1 MTSKFSLLAG
11 ASMGIAMIA
20 AGATP
25 ALAAKKPVH
34 HVKHAAAKP
43 AQNAEIEALRA
54 QVEAL
59 TARLDAQEQNSAQAT
74 AQINVAQSQAAA
86 AQVAA
91 QSAQTEAAAAQTAV
105 PTEVKTQLAANKPK
119 AQWFDNTSISG
130 RMYFD
135 GSNISQKV
143 NGVKTPGS
151 GTGFNI
157 KRLYVGI
164 DHTFSPIFSANVT
177 MDISNVV
184 GNTSNYNFPG
194 APANGSTTTGACTT
208 VAGKTTCPVPA
219 ETIGNNV
226 ALVGRGFYVK
236 KAYLQA
242 KLNPAFVI
250 RVGAADL
257 PWIPWMENQY
267 GYRHIENTLIDR
279 TNFGTSA
286 DWGVHV
292 LGDIADGLVSYQV
305 SAIDGGGYRNVKV
318 TNTVDFEGRLSTS
331 YKGFFAGIG
340 GYTGKRANN
349 TEGAVTSATTIVNGI
364 TYIGGGKL
372 HTATREDAA
381 AGFKNK
387 LFTIGGEY
395 FHAKNWNNVT
405 TATTDSS
412 KGYSLFGNVNFAPKW
427 SVFGRYD
434 WVKYS
439 DDLNPQFHQHYYNG
453 GIQYEPVKIV
463 DIALVYKHEALTDGA
478 LAAVSGYAN
487 QNAPAVTIPINGKAT
502 TNEIGIFGQLRF

>member
-11 ASMGIAMIA
+11 ASMGIALIG

-34 HVKHAAAKP
+34 HAKHAAVKSAHD
-43 AQNAEIEALRA
+43 AQIDALRA

-59 TARLDAQEQNSAQAT
+59 TARLDAQEQNSAQT
-74 AQINVAQSQAAA
+74 VAQVNAAQSQAAA

-91 QSAQTEAAAAQTAV
+91 QSAQTEAVAAQTAV

-119 AQWFDNTSISG
+119 PQWFDSTSISG
-130 RMYFD
+130 RMYFN

-143 NGVKTPGS
+143 NGVKQPGS

-164 DHTFSPIFSANVT
+164 DHTFSPIFSGNVT

-184 GNTSNYNFPG
+184 GSTSNYNFNANSAT
-194 APANGSTTTGACTT
+194 APANST
-208 VAGKTTCPVPA
+208 
-219 ETIGNNV
+219 

-257 PWIPWMENQY
+257 PWVPWIENQY

-286 DWGVHV
+286 DWGVHA
-292 LGDIADGLVSYQV
+292 LGDLAGGIISYQV

-318 TNTVDFEGRLSTS
+318 TKTVDFEGRLSAS

-349 TEGAVTSATTIVNGI
+349 TEGAVTSATTTVNGV
-364 TYIGGGKL
+364 TYLGGTKL

-381 AGFKNK
+381 AGYKSK
-387 LFTIGGEY
+387 LFTLGGEY

-405 TATTDSS
+405 TATRDES
-412 KGYSLFGNVNFAPKW
+412 KGYSVFGNVNFAPKW

-439 DDLNPQFHQHYYNG
+439 EDLNPQFHQHYYNG
-453 GIQYEPVKIV
+453 GIQWEPVKIV
-463 DIALVYKHEALTDGA
+463 DIALVYKHESLLDGS

-487 QNAPAVTIPINGKAT
+487 QNAPGVTIPINGKAT

>member
-11 ASMGIAMIA
+11 AGMGIALIA
-20 AGATP
+20 GGATP
-25 ALAAKKPVH
+25 TFAATKKPVH
-34 HVKHAAAKP
+34 HAKHAAVKSAH
-43 AQNAEIEALRA
+43 NAEIDALRA

-59 TARLDAQEQNSAQAT
+59 TARLDAQEQNT
-74 AQINVAQSQAAA
+74 AQTTAQVQAAQSQAAA

-119 AQWFDNTSISG
+119 PQWFDSTSITG

-164 DHTFSPIFSANVT
+164 DHTFSPIFSGNVT

-184 GNTSNYNFPG
+184 GSTSNYNFNANSAT
-194 APANGSTTTGACTT
+194 APANST
-208 VAGKTTCPVPA
+208 
-219 ETIGNNV
+219 

-242 KLNPAFVI
+242 KLNPALVI

-257 PWIPWMENQY
+257 PWVPWIENQY

-286 DWGVHV
+286 DWGVHA
-292 LGDIADGLVSYQV
+292 LGDLAGGIISYQV

-318 TNTVDFEGRLSTS
+318 TKTVDFEGRLSAS

-349 TEGAVTSATTIVNGI
+349 TEGALTSATTTVNGI
-364 TYIGGGKL
+364 TYIGNTHL

-381 AGFKNK
+381 LGYKSK
-387 LFTIGGEY
+387 LFTLGGEY

-405 TATTDSS
+405 TATQDKS
-412 KGYSLFGNVNFAPKW
+412 KGYSVFGNVNFAPKW

-434 WVKYS
+434 WVKFS
-439 DDLNPQFHQHYYNG
+439 EVLNPEFHQHYYNG

-463 DIALVYKHEALTDGA
+463 DIALVYKHESLLDGS

-487 QNAPAVTIPINGKAT
+487 QNAPAVTIPINGRAT